1 MYSTTPALS
10 TSELNCRNFFVGKPP
25 LALFLSIVTP
35 RKAPKI
41 EVPHPANVPVA
52 EDGLAHVD
60 AVGAEEILDQVF
72 FFEVE
77 VVLPLRP
84 PELDRVSCT
93 QQQSVRWRGRGG
105 YRRRRPPI
113 PPPSPNITSKRS
125 SNIFLLSVGR
135 HHRALALLQGRAEV
149 PSPLVSFVRK
159 EQQLSKEKAPSLPP
173 FRPPHELLVSR
184 PFKVEENEHLC
195 GQFDYFRHFA
205 LE

>member
-1 MYSTTPALS
+1 MYSTTPDLS
-10 TSELNCRNFFVGKPP
+10 TGELNCRNFFVGKPP
-25 LALFLSIVTP
+25 LALFLSIFTP

-135 HHRALALLQGRAEV
+135 HRRALALLQGRAEV
-149 PSPLVSFVRK
+149 PSF
-159 EQQLSKEKAPSLPP
+159 APSFFCEKGAAALQRKSPLAPPIQTSPRALSFPP
-173 FRPPHELLVSR
+173 FQGGGKRTLVWA
-184 PFKVEENEHLC
+184 V
-195 GQFDYFRHFA
+195 
-205 LE
+205 